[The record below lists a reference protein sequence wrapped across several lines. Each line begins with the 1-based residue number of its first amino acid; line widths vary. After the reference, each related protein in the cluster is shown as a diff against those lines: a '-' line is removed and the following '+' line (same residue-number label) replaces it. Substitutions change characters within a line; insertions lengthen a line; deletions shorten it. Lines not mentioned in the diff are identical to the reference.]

1 MMGAI
6 NSYEEDLKSYV
17 LEKVEARRDQMIE
30 ASDAIWDYAKIALL
44 EFKSSKLLADIAE
57 KEGFVVERGVA
68 DLETAFVAVYGS
80 IPLFTFR
87 QHVLRL
93 KSRDTA
99 GLLLYR
105 VNILLDTRGCFWR
118 QKFLQQQ
125 LLIYLRIQ
133 KY

>member
-80 IPLFTFR
+80 GKPIIGILAEYDALPGMSKDGAGHGCGHNLFG
-87 QHVLRL
+87 
-93 KSRDTA
+93 A
-99 GLLLYR
+99 G
-105 VNILLDTRGCFWR
+105 VSVQILF
-118 QKFLQQQ
+118 
-125 LLIYLRIQ
+125 
-133 KY
+133 